1 MRGAA
6 NAIIQ
11 LTKEEKARGV
21 VTHSSGNF
29 AQALSLAAKILG
41 VKAYIVMPKTT
52 SEVKKNAVREY
63 NGNII
68 ECEPTLLARENSVK
82 KIQEKEGATFIHPS
96 NDLNVV
102 LGHGAWN
109 AKVDGKGLFELTFDF
124 LVERQSLIVE

>member
-1 MRGAA
+1 
-6 NAIIQ
+6 
-11 LTKEEKARGV
+11 
-21 VTHSSGNF
+21 
-29 AQALSLAAKILG
+29 
-41 VKAYIVMPKTT
+41 MPKTT

-102 LGHGAWN
+102 LGHGTATR
-109 AKVDGKGLFELTFDF
+109 EL
-124 LVERQSLIVE
+124 LANQVNLEYI